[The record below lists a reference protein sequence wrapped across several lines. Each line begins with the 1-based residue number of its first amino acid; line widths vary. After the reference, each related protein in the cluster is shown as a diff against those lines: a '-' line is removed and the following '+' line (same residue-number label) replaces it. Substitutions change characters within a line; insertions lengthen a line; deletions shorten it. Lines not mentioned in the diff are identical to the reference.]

1 MSGDD
6 FALKA
11 EMGPLRIRPSRN
23 ARPRSRRQTPPSP
36 QTSIPPS
43 PKPPPPSATP
53 LSTFTLTMSPTGETS
68 PPPSGPT
75 NWAATRSSK
84 SGSPTANTK
93 CSADA
98 LHPEEVQHF
107 TNTARRINSDIGG
120 DGVRGILKSGSFW
133 FAFWAA
139 VFLVVGVVS
148 SVVFWGWLHP
158 KDSQSASNSETVRNL
173 GILIGGVIAFVFAL
187 WRGWVAERQAAT
199 AQRQAKI
206 ALQQAATAER
216 GLLNERYQRGAH
228 MLGSDV
234 LSVRLGGI
242 YALQHLA
249 EDHPDQYHVQ
259 IMLPILRVRAPPGKR
274 RDIRHVGRS
283 EGAVAGRC

>member
-1 MSGDD
+1 MR
-6 FALKA
+6 FA
-11 EMGPLRIRPSRN
+11 
-23 ARPRSRRQTPPSP
+23 
-36 QTSIPPS
+36 
-43 PKPPPPSATP
+43 
-53 LSTFTLTMSPTGETS
+53 
-68 PPPSGPT
+68 
-75 NWAATRSSK
+75 
-84 SGSPTANTK
+84 
-93 CSADA
+93 
-98 LHPEEVQHF
+98 
-107 TNTARRINSDIGG
+107 
-120 DGVRGILKSGSFW
+120 
-133 FAFWAA
+133 AA

-206 ALQQAATAER
+206 ALQQAATAQHQAEIARQLASTSER
-216 GLLNERYQRGAH
+216 GLLNERYQKGAAQ

-259 IMLPILRVRAPPGKR
+259 IMLLFCAFAR
-274 RDIRHVGRS
+274 RPVNDENGQSKV
-283 EGAVAGRC
+283 VAGGEAE